1 MRTTC
6 EIIADIK
13 DGKEVPYEEL
23 KMACLVQASMLF
35 FFKSNTKTL
44 LKGGITKDLLIQSE
58 YSDPKTSLKEMGI
71 PSWYWKAEK
80 SDPIK
85 WLGKEHIP
93 GTPEYE
99 QRYKMSKM
107 VLDTVIKDK

>member
-1 MRTTC
+1 
-6 EIIADIK
+6 
-13 DGKEVPYEEL
+13 
-23 KMACLVQASMLF
+23 
-35 FFKSNTKTL
+35 
-44 LKGGITKDLLIQSE
+44 
-58 YSDPKTSLKEMGI
+58 MGI
-71 PSWYWKAEK
+71 PSWYWQAEK